1 MPVIKNS
8 QIAWGQILLTFCHYF
23 SIWHSVN
30 LQDDEKKVVFQQS
43 QDECVSV
50 PSTLQEDSACN
61 QPYSDGEFA
70 LDEEKV
76 ASAMDG
82 ACGCSHAEED
92 EIPTGLP
99 GSLQCIC

>member
-1 MPVIKNS
+1 MPVIKTS

-30 LQDDEKKVVFQQS
+30 LQDVEKKAVFQQS

-50 PSTLQEDSACN
+50 PSTLQEGSACN
-61 QPYSDGEFA
+61 QPYSDGKFA
-70 LDEEKV
+70 FDEENV
-76 ASAMDG
+76 ASAVDE
-82 ACGCSHAEED
+82 ACGSSDSEED